1 MRTLIRTGRIVTAVD
16 DYVGDILIDDEVIVL
31 IGRDLDVAADRVID
45 ASGKLVLPGGVD
57 PHTHMEMPL
66 AGTETIDTFT
76 SGTAAAAKG
85 GTTTI
90 IDFPVQS
97 RGQSLL
103 EALDVW
109 QAKLEANKPVI
120 DVGFHMIISDLQ
132 GGRMQD
138 VPTLVKEGVTSFK
151 LFMAYKGSLMVDD
164 ETIFQALSVAGEQGM
179 LTMMHAENG
188 GVIDV
193 LVRRA
198 LEAGKTG
205 PKYHASTRPALA
217 EAEAVHSAV
226 AIAEMAQAPIY
237 IVHLSAERSLQ
248 HVAEARRRGQYAYAE
263 TCPQYLFLDES
274 VYESPNFEAAKYVF
288 TPPARAK
295 EDQDAL
301 WRGLAFDDLSV
312 ISTDHCP
319 FCWKGQKEMGAADFS
334 KIPNGGPG
342 VELRLQMVYDGGVRT
357 GRIGLNRMV
366 DLLSTTPAKL
376 FGLFPRKG
384 TIAVGSDADI
394 VVFDPERSETIS
406 VENQVSKVD
415 YCAYEGRE
423 VTGVPEIVLS
433 RGTVVYEEGKVTGQ
447 PGHGSFIRRAEHMGS
462 LTPKRT
468 SAGPLRI
475 R

>member
-16 DYVGDILIDDEVIVL
+16 DYVADILIDDEVIVL
-31 IGRDLDVAADRVID
+31 IGRELDVEADRVID

-97 RGQSLL
+97 RGQSLV

-120 DVGFHMIISDLQ
+120 DVGFHMIISDLE

-138 VPTLVKEGVTSFK
+138 VATLVKEGVTSFK

-205 PKYHASTRPALA
+205 PRYHASTRPALA
-217 EAEAVHSAV
+217 EAEAVHSAI
-226 AIAEMAQAPIY
+226 AIAEMAEAPIY

-274 VYESPNFEAAKYVF
+274 VYEAPDFDAAKYVF

-295 EDQDAL
+295 ENQDAL

-319 FCWKGQKEMGAADFS
+319 FCFKGQKEMGAADFS

-342 VELRLQMVYDGGVRT
+342 VELRLQMVYDGGVRA
-357 GRIGLNRMV
+357 GRISLNRMV

-394 VVFDPERSETIS
+394 VVFDPERSDTIS
-406 VENQVSKVD
+406 VQNQVSKVD
-415 YCAYEGRE
+415 YCAYEGRQ
-423 VTGVPEIVLS
+423 VTGVPEMVLS

-447 PGHGSFIRRAEHMGS
+447 PGHGSYVRRAEHMGS
-462 LTPKRT
+462 LTPQRT

>member
-1 MRTLIRTGRIVTAVD
+1 MRTLIRNGRIVTAVD
-16 DYVGDILIDDEVIVL
+16 DYVADILIDGQTIAL
-31 IGRDLDVAADRVID
+31 IGKNIIVQADRTID
-45 ASGKLVLPGGVD
+45 ASGRLVLPGGVD
-57 PHTHMEMPL
+57 PHTHMEWPS
-66 AGTETIDTFT
+66 GTTQTVDTFT

-90 IDFPVQS
+90 IDFPVQQF
-97 RGQSLL
+97 GQSLVDTL
-103 EALDVW
+103 ETW
-109 QAKLEANKPVI
+109 QAKLEENKPVI
-120 DVGFHMIISDLQ
+120 DVGFHMIIRDLQ

-138 VPTLVKEGVTSFK
+138 VPRLVKEGVTSFK
-151 LFMAYKGSLMVDD
+151 LFMAYKGQFMVDD
-164 ETIFQALSVAGEQGM
+164 ETIFEALTAAGENGM

-188 GVIDV
+188 GVIDA

-198 LEAGKTG
+198 LESGKTA
-205 PKYHASTRPALA
+205 PRYHATTRPALA

-237 IVHLSAERSLQ
+237 IVHLSAERSMQ
-248 HVAEARRRGQYAYAE
+248 HLAAARRRGQYAYAE

-274 VYESPNFEAAKYVF
+274 VYDTDEFEAAKYVF

-295 EDQDAL
+295 ENQSAL

-319 FCWKGQKEMGAADFS
+319 FCLTGQKDIGRDDFS

-342 VELRLQMVYDGGVRT
+342 VELRLQLVHDGGVGAGHIT
-357 GRIGLNRMV
+357 LNRMV

-394 VVFDPERSETIS
+394 VIFDHNRKQTLSI
-406 VENQVSKVD
+406 ENQVSKVD
-415 YCAYEGRE
+415 YCSFEGRE
-423 VTGVPEIVLS
+423 VTGVPELVLS
-433 RGTVVYEEGKVTGQ
+433 RGTIVYEDGKVTGQ
-447 PGHGSFIRRAEHMGS
+447 PGHGEFVRRAEHLGTLS
-462 LTPKRT
+462 PSSSVERPITI
-468 SAGPLRI
+468 S
-475 R
+475 

>member
-1 MRTLIRTGRIVTAVD
+1 MRTLIRSGRIVTAVD
-16 DYVGDILIDDEVIVL
+16 DYVADILIEDEVIVL
-31 IGRDLDVAADRVID
+31 IGRDLDVEADRVID

-97 RGQSLL
+97 RGQSLM

-226 AIAEMAQAPIY
+226 AIAEMAEAPIY

-274 VYESPNFEAAKYVF
+274 VYDAPDFEAAKYVF

-295 EDQDAL
+295 ENQDAL

-319 FCWKGQKEMGAADFS
+319 FCFKGQKEMGAADFS

-357 GRIGLNRMV
+357 GRISLNRMV

-394 VVFDPERSETIS
+394 VVFDPERSDTIS
-406 VENQVSKVD
+406 VQNQVSKVD
-415 YCAYEGRE
+415 YCAYEGRQ
-423 VTGVPEIVLS
+423 VTGVPEMVLS
-433 RGTVVYEEGKVTGQ
+433 RGTVVYEDGKVTGQ

-462 LTPKRT
+462 LTPQRT

-475 R
+475 H

>member
-1 MRTLIRTGRIVTAVD
+1 MRTLIRSGRIVTAVD
-16 DYVGDILIDDEVIVL
+16 DYVADILIDDEVIVL
-31 IGRDLDVAADRVID
+31 IGRELDVEADRVID

-97 RGQSLL
+97 RGQSLV

-120 DVGFHMIISDLQ
+120 DVGFHMIISDLE

-138 VPTLVKEGVTSFK
+138 VATLVKEGVTSFK

-217 EAEAVHSAV
+217 EAEAVHSAI
-226 AIAEMAQAPIY
+226 AIAEMAEAPIY

-274 VYESPNFEAAKYVF
+274 VYEAPDFDAAKYVF

-295 EDQDAL
+295 ENQDAL

-319 FCWKGQKEMGAADFS
+319 FCFKGQKEMGAADFS

-342 VELRLQMVYDGGVRT
+342 VELRLQMVYDGGVRA
-357 GRIGLNRMV
+357 GRISLNRMV

-394 VVFDPERSETIS
+394 VVFDPERSDTIS
-406 VENQVSKVD
+406 VQNQVSKVD
-415 YCAYEGRE
+415 YCAYEGRQ
-423 VTGVPEIVLS
+423 VTGVPEMVLS

-447 PGHGSFIRRAEHMGS
+447 PGHGSYVRRAEHMGS
-462 LTPKRT
+462 LTPQRT

>member
-16 DYVGDILIDDEVIVL
+16 DYVADILIDDEVIVL
-31 IGRDLDVAADRVID
+31 IGRDLDVEADSVID

-97 RGQSLL
+97 RGQSLV

-226 AIAEMAQAPIY
+226 AIAEMAEAPIY

-274 VYESPNFEAAKYVF
+274 VYEAPDFEAAKYVF

-295 EDQDAL
+295 ENQDAL

-319 FCWKGQKEMGAADFS
+319 FCFKGQKEMGATDFS

-342 VELRLQMVYDGGVRT
+342 VELRLQMVHDGGVRT
-357 GRIGLNRMV
+357 GRISLNRMV
-366 DLLSTTPAKL
+366 ELLSTAPAKL

-406 VENQVSKVD
+406 VQNQVSKVD
-415 YCAYEGRE
+415 YCAYEGRQ
-423 VTGVPEIVLS
+423 VRGAPEKVLS
-433 RGTVVYEEGKVTGQ
+433 RGTVVYEDGKVTGQ
-447 PGHGSFIRRAEHMGS
+447 PGHGRFVRRAEHMGN
-462 LTPKRT
+462 LAPQRTPG
-468 SAGPLRI
+468 GPLRI
-475 R
+475 H

>member
-1 MRTLIRTGRIVTAVD
+1 MRTLIRNGRIVTAVD
-16 DYVGDILIDDEVIVL
+16 DYTADVLVDDEVITM
-31 IGRDLDVAADRVID
+31 IGHNIEVQAERVID

-90 IDFPVQS
+90 IDFPVQA
-97 RGQSLL
+97 RGQSLMH
-103 EALDVW
+103 ALDGW
-109 QAKLEANKPVI
+109 QEKLQAHQPVV
-120 DVGFHMIISDLQ
+120 DVGFHMIISDLE
-132 GGRMQD
+132 GGRLQD
-138 VPTLVKEGVTSFK
+138 VPTLIKEGVTSFK
-151 LFMAYKGSLMVDD
+151 LFMAYKGALMVDD
-164 ETIFQALSVAGEQGM
+164 ETIFEALSIAGEQGM

-198 LEAGKTG
+198 LRAGKTG
-205 PKYHASTRPALA
+205 PKFHASTRPALA
-217 EAEAVHSAV
+217 EAEAVHSAI
-226 AIAEMAQAPIY
+226 AIAEMAEAPIY

-248 HVAEARRRGQYAYAE
+248 HVAEARGRGQHAYAE
-263 TCPQYLFLDES
+263 TCPQYLFLDDS
-274 VYESPNFEAAKYVF
+274 VYDSSGFEAAKYVF
-288 TPPARAK
+288 TPPARAR
-295 EDQDAL
+295 ENQAAL

-319 FCWKGQKEMGAADFS
+319 FCFKGQKEMGADDFS

-357 GRIGLNRMV
+357 GHISLNRMV
-366 DLLSTTPAKL
+366 DLLSTSPAKL

-394 VVFDPERSETIS
+394 VVFDPDRSVTLS
-406 VENQVSKVD
+406 VEDQVSKVD
-415 YCAYEGRE
+415 YCAYEGRQ
-423 VTGVPEIVLS
+423 VKGSPQVVLS
-433 RGTVVYEEGKVTGQ
+433 RGSVVYEDGQ
-447 PGHGSFIRRAEHMGS
+447 VVGRPGHGAFIKRAEHMGTLS
-462 LTPKRT
+462 AQRTP
-468 SAGPLRI
+468 AEPLRI
-475 R
+475 Q